1 MEIVIAIVSL
11 VVGILVTWIVSHIYY
26 RRSTDA
32 FRDVIGELDKLAQSD
47 KARALLSKIASTDNG
62 HKAEV
67 STSSIVQTPPS
78 SALYPRVQY
87 LMKDVEQVL
96 SKHEIKGS
104 PDTGGLTISELS
116 ELVDR
121 MNGITQLVKD
131 YRDWRVNVG
140 D

>member
-1 MEIVIAIVSL
+1 MEIAIAIVSL
-11 VVGILVTWIVSHIYY
+11 VVGILVTWIVTHTYY
-26 RRSTDA
+26 RRSTDV
-32 FRDVIGELDKLAQSD
+32 FRDVIGELDKVAQSD
-47 KARALLSKIASTDNG
+47 KARVLLSKTASTGSG
-62 HKAEV
+62 HQAEV
-67 STSSIVQTPPS
+67 STSNIIQTPPS
-78 SALYPRVQY
+78 SDLYPRVQY

-121 MNGITQLVKD
+121 MNGITQLVKG